1 MNNVWSL
8 VKKEVRAYFGS
19 PIAYAVMFSF
29 TLLVGYFFYSLV
41 MWFNAQAM
49 QMAQNPYYAQQVNIN
64 EMVFSPLF
72 HNISIVLIFVVPLLT
87 MRLLA
92 EEKKTGTDE
101 LLYTSPL
108 KVGEIILGKYFAGL
122 ILLAVLL
129 GLTALLSGFVFA
141 LGNPEIM
148 PWLTGYLGLFLMG
161 AAFIAVGLF
170 YSSLTDN
177 QIVAAV
183 LTLMTLLLFLLLNW
197 VSSLGSG
204 AAWSKVVT
212 YLSFSEHFEDMTRGI
227 IDTKDIVYY
236 LSVSFFGL
244 FLAHSVLQSRRW
256 R

>member
-1 MNNVWSL
+1 MKNIWSL

-19 PIAYAVMFSF
+19 PIAYAVMFGF
-29 TLLVGYFFYSLV
+29 MLLTGYFFYSLI

-64 EMVFSPLF
+64 EMVFSPLL
-72 HNISIVLIFVVPLLT
+72 HNMSIVLIFVVPLLT

-108 KVGEIILGKYFAGL
+108 TVGQIVLGKYFAAL

-129 GLTALLSGFVFA
+129 GLSALLSVFVFA
-141 LGNPEIM
+141 LGNPELA

-161 AAFIAVGLF
+161 AAFIAIGLF
-170 YSSLTDN
+170 YSSLTEN
-177 QIVAAV
+177 QIVAAI
-183 LTLMTLLLFLLLNW
+183 LTMMTLLLFLLLSW

-204 AAWSKVVT
+204 AAWTKVVG
-212 YLSFSEHFEDMTRGI
+212 YLSFSEQFEDLTRGI
-227 IDTKDIVYY
+227 IDTKDVVYY

>member
-1 MNNVWSL
+1 MRHALAIARREIES
-8 VKKEVRAYFGS
+8 YFGS

-72 HNISIVLIFVVPLLT
+72 HNISIVLIFVVPLMT

-129 GLTALLSGFVFA
+129 GLTAVLSVFVFA

-161 AAFIAVGLF
+161 AAFIAIGLF

-204 AAWSKVVT
+204 AAWSRVVT
-212 YLSFSEHFEDMTRGI
+212 YLSFSEHFEDLTRGI

>member
-122 ILLAVLL
+122 FLLAALL
-129 GLTALLSGFVFA
+129 GLTALLSVFIFA

-161 AAFIAVGLF
+161 AAFIAIGLF